1 MSELIIATISKQ
13 EIQHLIEGAVEK
25 AMLQKM
31 KLDKN
36 PSDVFLDV
44 DQAAAFLGIAKAT
57 LYGKCSKLLIPHI
70 KKGKKLYF
78 GQSELIEY
86 LKSGKRNTVNDIEQN
101 VSSLLYKRG
110 QHLKSNRGNA

>member
-1 MSELIIATISKQ
+1 MSELIITTISKQ

-86 LKSGKRNTVNDIEQN
+86 LKSGKRKTIHDIHQN
-101 VSSLLYKRG
+101 VNVRLSEKGESMRL
-110 QHLKSNRGNA
+110 S

>member
-1 MSELIIATISKQ
+1 MSELIITTISKQ

-57 LYGKCSKLLIPHI
+57 LYGKCLILRKGRNSTLVNPNLSNISKAVKERRSTI
-70 KKGKKLYF
+70 
-78 GQSELIEY
+78 
-86 LKSGKRNTVNDIEQN
+86 
-101 VSSLLYKRG
+101 
-110 QHLKSNRGNA
+110 SNRMSVVFCIKEVSI